1 MAFTIANF
9 QPIGGQGKRGLAP
22 QMFSYATLDAHTSV
36 DASGYFNLSTAYGGV
51 YNQLEI
57 GDIINVVVWST
68 AIGAGGTI
76 STYGPHLVI
85 DKSAGTVDVTNV
97 TTGTVTDSD

>member
-22 QMFSYATLDAHTSV
+22 QMFSYATLDVHADV
-36 DASGYFNLSTAYGGV
+36 DTAGYFNSAVAYEGV

-57 GDIINVVVWST
+57 GDIIWVVVWST
-68 AIGAGGTI
+68 AIGAGLGALGGLL
-76 STYGPHLVI
+76 S
-85 DKSAGTVDVTNV
+85 
-97 TTGTVTDSD
+97 